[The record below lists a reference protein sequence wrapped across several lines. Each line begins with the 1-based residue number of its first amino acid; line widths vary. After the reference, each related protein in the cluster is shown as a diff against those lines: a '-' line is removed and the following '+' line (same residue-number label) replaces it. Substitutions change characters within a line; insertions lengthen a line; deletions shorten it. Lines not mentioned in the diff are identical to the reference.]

1 MVKIFLM
8 IMLVITLTIAACDE
22 DTNTKPSSKEIGTQD
37 SSEHSIK
44 EIETQDSSKPS
55 PKDTPQEKIK
65 APFEIL
71 HDVGGLKIT
80 VDKIT
85 NDDMLKIYITYEN
98 NSGTVY
104 EPAES
109 LFKIVADGKQEEHDT
124 MRRLD
129 FQENVLYEIEN
140 GVTYNSV
147 LVFNKVKGDK
157 FNLVFSVNYEDI
169 RINNIKVP

>member
-1 MVKIFLM
+1 MVKIFLL

-22 DTNTKPSSKEIGTQD
+22 DINTKP
-37 SSEHSIK
+37 IK
-44 EIETQDSSKPS
+44 EIETQDSSNTSLKEISTQDSSKPS
-55 PKDTPQEKIK
+55 PKEIK

-85 NDDMLKIYITYEN
+85 NDDMLKIYVTYEN

-140 GVTYNSV
+140 GVSYNSV
-147 LVFNKVKGDK
+147 LIFNKVKGDK
-157 FNLVFSVNYEDI
+157 FNLVFSVNYSDI

>member
-1 MVKIFLM
+1 MYTMVKIFLL
-8 IMLVITLTIAACDE
+8 IILVATLAISACYE

-55 PKDTPQEKIK
+55 LKEIK

-140 GVTYNSV
+140 GVTYKSV
-147 LVFNKVKGDK
+147 LIFNKVKGDK
-157 FNLVFSVNYEDI
+157 FNLVFSVNYSDI
-169 RINNIKVP
+169 RINNIKVGG